1 MHVVLTHM
9 KACRCI
15 TGSYCCSQ
23 YISGVVIATS
33 GRKMLPAV
41 MYLAILLDPQ
51 LCLLPHS

>member
-33 GRKMLPAV
+33 GRKNAAGCDV
-41 MYLAILLDPQ
+41 ASYFT
-51 LCLLPHS
+51 